1 MRSLLSGHS
10 SDIWV
15 DTVRGVGCIDHFT
28 RQRELVSSYT
38 PPYYKVCL
46 GGDNKWLTTLNMT
59 ADGTQRQE
67 KIEAETRA
75 EMVYNILCS
84 VYGSAPTFDKFVK
97 WYCYPSQSITMTT
110 LAGGLELQ
118 RQLLP
123 LQNHVDRQLFN
134 ARVQCVLE
142 VLCSSSNQICSSII
156 NIRDD
161 IFPCPN
167 NYFQTSSIFLECWL
181 FSNLRFKH
189 HHPGNNN
196 ENGSLKQK
204 DFFRPLDFCLDK
216 QIRFSTLSLI
226 VNQYLASCRLLH
238 NFSILNH
245 FQGVFA
251 PRSDLEG
258 LKPYSCV
265 ARQAVRRLVSL
276 GFNLDNLKN
285 SFRADP
291 NYEIP
296 ANVFLQDMTQ
306 VSNHLREASVLT
318 RYFVSGSATEG
329 SCSNRLCE
337 KIHQR
342 IFQSEL
348 SEVLNIE
355 FDYRAS
361 IFVVVTVVFGCFV
374 FFFTSKAFFNQL

>member
-28 RQRELVSSYT
+28 RQRELVSTYT

-59 ADGTQRQE
+59 ADGAQRQE

-84 VYGSAPTFDKFVK
+84 VYGSAPTFDKFVR

-134 ARVQCVLE
+134 SRVQCVLE
-142 VLCSSSNQICSSII
+142 VLCSSSHQICSFII
-156 NIRDD
+156 DILDD

-167 NYFQTSSIFLECWL
+167 NSFQTNSPFFECWH
-181 FSNLRFKH
+181 FCILRFKLPLQH
-189 HHPGNNN
+189 CNCRHPGNDNG
-196 ENGSLKQK
+196 NGSLKQR
-204 DFFRPLDFCLDK
+204 DFFQPLLDF
-216 QIRFSTLSLI
+216 RFDRQHSTLLLI
-226 VNQYLASCRLLH
+226 VNQYLESCPHLH
-238 NFSILNH
+238 HFSIFNY

-306 VSNHLREASVLT
+306 VSNHPREASGLT
-318 RYFVSGSATEG
+318 RNSVSGSATEG

-337 KIHQR
+337 KIHQG

-348 SEVLNIE
+348 SEVLRGEEVEN
-355 FDYRAS
+355 
-361 IFVVVTVVFGCFV
+361 
-374 FFFTSKAFFNQL
+374 